1 MENNK
6 VSQVRTRSVAL
17 AWLGLFRRECM
28 EDLDKTIEG
37 YKQLYQFLIEFSKM
51 NTFKRKIV
59 IKQLEEQIKTLEK
72 EKKGV
77 VENG

>member
-1 MENNK
+1 
-6 VSQVRTRSVAL
+6 
-17 AWLGLFRRECM
+17 M

-37 YKQLYQFLIEFSKM
+37 YKQLYQFLIEFNKM

-59 IKQLEEQIKTLEK
+59 IKQLEEQINTLEK

-77 VENG
+77 DENG

>member
-1 MENNK
+1 
-6 VSQVRTRSVAL
+6 
-17 AWLGLFRRECM
+17 M
-28 EDLDKTIEG
+28 EDLYKTIEG